1 MKNKFL
7 VQSLVL
13 LIVIAVFG
21 VNLSAAQEEQTFT
34 VWIPPVFTEA
44 QQNQLDNWAE
54 LRGVTLNVEV
64 FPTPFE
70 QNVLARWAAGDRPD
84 LLYFH
89 AIGNWIVQLNPPENL
104 QVLSDEPFVERTV
117 PGILGMS
124 STYQGEIYAA
134 VLNYPYLDGVFYNK
148 PLFEEWGA
156 EIPAGY
162 DELLALCDTIKANA
176 PDVAPIYIGGGDQW
190 PLQVLPFML
199 WNDAIIENDS
209 IAKLNT
215 NEIQFTD
222 PVFVD
227 AVAKLKELQDHG
239 CLNEDLLT
247 ATFEN
252 EQQALME
259 GRAAMVFQ
267 GSWIV
272 GSLIDSYGEEAVND
286 TVGFFGLSMNSNVVS
301 WQTTGTGAV
310 YAPKTGDPDRE
321 ALARDFIDWAT
332 GEGYQDFLTE
342 SQQFPIIQGYDA
354 PEDLPLVLQEANELF
369 LENGAPQFQ
378 QTLVASYGAFESYLS
393 EMVSGQTTPEQVM
406 ERMNTEFQ
414 RSARLLG
421 VPGFE

>member
-1 MKNKFL
+1 MKNRRL
-7 VQSLVL
+7 SIVL
-13 LIVIAVFG
+13 LLLLVVSITG
-21 VNLSAAQEEQTFT
+21 VGLTVAQDPPTFT
-34 VWIPPVFTEA
+34 VWIPPVFSEA
-44 QQNQLDNWAE
+44 QQNQLDNWAAD
-54 LRGVTLNVEV
+54 RGVTLNVEV

-70 QNVLARWAAGDRPD
+70 QNLLARWAAGDRPD
-84 LLYFH
+84 LMYFH

-117 PGILGMS
+117 PGILDQS

-148 PLFEEWGA
+148 QVFEDLGL
-156 EIPAGY
+156 EIPGSY
-162 DELLALCDTIKANA
+162 EELLAVCEMIKAEA
-176 PDVAPIYIGGGDQW
+176 PDVAPIYVGGGDQW

-199 WNDAIIENDS
+199 WNDAIIANDT
-209 IAKLNT
+209 IARLNT
-215 NEIQFTD
+215 NETQFTD
-222 PVFVD
+222 PDFVNAVQKQKDLLD
-227 AVAKLKELQDHG
+227 AG
-239 CLNEDLLT
+239 CYNDDILT

-267 GSWIV
+267 GSWIIP
-272 GSLIDSYGEEAVND
+272 SLIDSYGQEEMDA
-286 TVGFFGLSMNSNVVS
+286 TVGFFGLSENSNVVS

-310 YAPKTGDPDRE
+310 YAPLTGDPERE

-332 GEGYQDFLTE
+332 GEGYQSFLDE
-342 SQQFPIIQGYDA
+342 SKQYPIIQGYEA
-354 PEDLPLVLQEANELF
+354 PADLPVLLQEANALF

-393 EMVSGQTTPEQVM
+393 EMVSGQITPQQVM
-406 ERMNTEFQ
+406 ERMDAEFQ

-421 VPGFE
+421 IPGFE